1 MIDLLK
7 KMAVEKLTEKM
18 FSNSLS
24 ADDTSSAA
32 EEGSSMITN
41 LLMDQVKSGN
51 LGAVTSLFSN
61 DGNAT
66 QDNDLFKTIV
76 GSLGSVLM
84 SKGMGADEAKSE
96 ASNIAPGLVDGLKDK
111 FLSTKS
117 EDSGFDLSKMGDL
130 LGGDTGGL
138 LGKVGGLLG

>member
-24 ADDTSSAA
+24 TDDTKSAA

-51 LGAVTSLFSN
+51 LSAVTSLFSN

-66 QDNDLFKTIV
+66 ENNGLFKTII
-76 GSLGSVLM
+76 GLLSNVLM
-84 SKGMGADEAKSE
+84 SKGMGADEAKTE
-96 ASNIAPGLVDGLKDK
+96 ASNIAPGLIDGLKDK
-111 FLSTKS
+111 FLSDKS